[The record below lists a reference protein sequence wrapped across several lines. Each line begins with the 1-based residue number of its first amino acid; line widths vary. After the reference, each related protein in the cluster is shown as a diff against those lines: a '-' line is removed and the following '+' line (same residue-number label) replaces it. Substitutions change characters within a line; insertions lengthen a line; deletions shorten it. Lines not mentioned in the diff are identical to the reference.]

1 MIEKLARIAQLL
13 GEILELYEA
22 LAKYSI
28 AYKGATLSI
37 LGVRLGQEYELNC
50 TMHHVYYNNPVCRVS
65 GNNIE
70 LVVQRD
76 GRTSI
81 YRKSGWLGIWR
92 REEVEEVLTA
102 LKANEKVLDNVINY
116 LNSEIEWLKTR
127 LAETILL
134 S

>member
-13 GEILELYEA
+13 GEILGLCEA
-22 LAKYSI
+22 LAKYD
-28 AYKGATLSI
+28 ATYRGATLSI
-37 LGVRLGQEYELNC
+37 LGVRLGQECELNC
-50 TMHHVYYNNPVCRVS
+50 TMHHLYYNNPVCRVS

-76 GRTSI
+76 GRASI
-81 YRKSGWLGIWR
+81 RRKSGWPGMWR

-102 LKANEKVLDNVINY
+102 LKANEKVLDDVIDY
-116 LNSEIEWLKTR
+116 LNREIEWLKTR